1 MSLAKSES
9 QKGGILVWI
18 LLFALI
24 PQGLTVSVGGRT
36 PSVLIVDL
44 CVISIILLFTWRRLF
59 GRFRF
64 NTPDFWLRLFVYAYC
79 FANLVSTLTSLLDVT
94 RSIVAIKVFMF
105 GYLTYLIVTSTVRS
119 ERGLMRSLY
128 ALTAWSGIVSVMLV
142 YQFVTTWQIEL
153 DKADVGVS
161 MGQSN
166 YLAAMLVP
174 LLPVSVSLLV
184 TERGMLK
191 RIVIGVTCTVILLG
205 LLITMSRG
213 ALSSLLIAAVCALP
227 MMFKAG
233 LGWKRLLISIAII
246 AVLSLAIPT
255 SLLTT
260 NYDLLAVRVQN
271 PDYTRLDLWRVGWS
285 EFLRN
290 PVLGVGP
297 NCIYFY
303 NERFMHV
310 PNRHTHN
317 FVLNNLAEVGLAG
330 SVPFFLLIATFV
342 RRSYRLCIDPLAE
355 RRWRILGLGAFIGLL
370 ATLAH
375 GMVEPTFPG
384 PEYSIVFWTFV
395 GIIFALQQRAH
406 LGQSWSAVAPVP
418 LRPGPMVQGCS
429 LPALP

>member
-1 MSLAKSES
+1 MMSLAQNDSPIE
-9 QKGGILVWI
+9 GIPVWI

-44 CVISIILLFTWRRLF
+44 CLISIILLFTWQRLF
-59 GRFRF
+59 GSFRF
-64 NTPDFWLRLFVYAYC
+64 NTPDFWLRLFVYSYC

-105 GYLTYLIVTSTVRS
+105 GYLAYLIVTSTVRS

-128 ALTAWSGIVSVMLV
+128 ALTVWSGFVSVMLI
-142 YQFVTTWQIEL
+142 YQFVTSWQIEL

-174 LLPVSVSLLV
+174 LLPISISLLV
-184 TERGMLK
+184 SEQGLLK
-191 RIVIGVTCTVILLG
+191 RTFIGVMCTVTLFG

-213 ALSSLLIAAVCALP
+213 ALGSLLIAAVCTVPL
-227 MMFKAG
+227 MFKAG
-233 LGWKRLLISIAII
+233 LRWRRLLIVIAII

-260 NYDLLAVRVQN
+260 NYELMAMRAQN
-271 PDYTRLDLWRVGWS
+271 PDYTRLDLWGVAWS

-290 PVLGVGP
+290 PALGVGP

-303 NERFMHV
+303 NELLMHV

-342 RRSYRLCIDPLAE
+342 RRSYRLCVDAQAE
-355 RRWRILGLGAFIGLL
+355 RRWRVLGLGAFVGLL

-406 LGQSWSAVAPVP
+406 LGQSWSSSASAPLP
-418 LRPGPMVQGCS
+418 TSPMVQGGS
-429 LPALP
+429 LPA